1 MSQDTNTGG
10 KVGRTIAI
18 VVLMFATLGF
28 GLAGLCG
35 AVFTVVGVSGLSS
48 PGPENFS
55 SAILVIAVP
64 SLVIGGGVAVWCVVR
79 LAKRLRRAA

>member
-1 MSQDTNTGG
+1 MSDDTGSA
-10 KVGRTIAI
+10 VGRAI
-18 VVLMFATLGF
+18 VIGVLMVATLGF

-35 AVFTVVGVSGLSS
+35 AVFTAIGLSGLSS

-64 SLVIGGGVAVWCVVR
+64 SLVIGGGLAVWCGVL
-79 LAKRLRRAA
+79 LARRFGRDE